1 MDFFGKNKGTHS
13 TQRKYFGTI
22 PQSEFYGVAVG
33 YAIGLFIAGYLRLET
48 QALQLGLA
56 LAGLL
61 IGYVYDKKYCQEKDE
76 PEGGEAD
83 VPEADVPEAEAPEV
97 PEDGTDDPE
106 PGAE

>member
-22 PQSEFYGVAVG
+22 PQSEFYGVALG

-48 QALQLGLA
+48 QVLQLGLA

-61 IGYVYDKKYCQEKDE
+61 IGYVYDKKYCQEED
-76 PEGGEAD
+76 G
-83 VPEADVPEAEAPEV
+83 
-97 PEDGTDDPE
+97 PEDAGADDPESEASEDGADGPE
-106 PGAE
+106 PGAAGADGRDE